1 MIIILYTEIM
11 NYELRVVVFS
21 ENVLQIRKVYL
32 DDHSNPVRID
42 PESID
47 LSAESL
53 EELVATVLHASASL
67 TKPALDVNMFVKHDV
82 TDAARIAAAILRGD
96 SVR

>member
-1 MIIILYTEIM
+1 MYTDIM

-21 ENVLQIRKVYL
+21 EEVLQIRKVYL
-32 DDHSNPVRID
+32 DDQGNPIRID
-42 PESID
+42 PEGID
-47 LSAESL
+47 LSAKSM

-67 TKPALDVNMFVKHDV
+67 TKPALDVNMFVRHDV
-82 TDAARIAAAILRGD
+82 NDAARIAAAILRGD

>member
-1 MIIILYTEIM
+1 MIFIMYTEIM
-11 NYELRVVVFS
+11 NYELRVIVFS

-32 DDHSNPVRID
+32 DDRGNPIRIE
-42 PESID
+42 PENID
-47 LSAESL
+47 LSAESM

-82 TDAARIAAAILRGD
+82 NDTARIAAAILRGD

>member
-1 MIIILYTEIM
+1 MYTDIM

-32 DDHSNPVRID
+32 DGQGNPIRID

-82 TDAARIAAAILRGD
+82 TDAAKIAAAILRGD

>member
-1 MIIILYTEIM
+1 MIFIMYTEIM

-32 DDHSNPVRID
+32 DDRSNPIRIE

-47 LSAESL
+47 LSAESM

-67 TKPALDVNMFVKHDV
+67 TKPALDVNMFVRHDV
-82 TDAARIAAAILRGD
+82 NDTARIAAAILRGD

>member
-1 MIIILYTEIM
+1 M
-11 NYELRVVVFS
+11 FS
-21 ENVLQIRKVYL
+21 ENVLQIRKVYV
-32 DDHSNPVRID
+32 DEAGNPVRID

-47 LSAESL
+47 LSESL

-82 TDAARIAAAILRGD
+82 NDAAKIAAAILRGD
-96 SVR
+96 NVR

>member
-1 MIIILYTEIM
+1 MIIMYTETM

-32 DDHSNPVRID
+32 DEQGNPIRID

-47 LSAESL
+47 LSAVSL

-67 TKPALDVNMFVKHDV
+67 TKPALDVNMFVRHDV
-82 TDAARIAAAILRGD
+82 NDAARVAAAILRGD

>member
-1 MIIILYTEIM
+1 MIILYSETI

-21 ENVLQIRKVYL
+21 KNVLQIRKVYL
-32 DDHSNPVRID
+32 DDQGNPVRIE

-67 TKPALDVNMFVKHDV
+67 IKPALDVNMFVRHDV
-82 TDAARIAAAILRGD
+82 NDAARIAAAILRGD
-96 SVR
+96 NVR

>member
-1 MIIILYTEIM
+1 MSM
-11 NYELRVVVFS
+11 NYELRVIVFA
-21 ENVLQIRKVYL
+21 EDIVQIRRVFL
-32 DDHSNPVRID
+32 DNEGNPVAID

-53 EELVATVLHASASL
+53 QELVSTVLHASASL

-82 TDAARIAAAILRGD
+82 NAAAQKAAELMRGTRD
-96 SVR
+96 

>member
-1 MIIILYTEIM
+1 MYTEIM

-32 DDHSNPVRID
+32 DDRGNPIRIE

-47 LSAESL
+47 LSAESM

-82 TDAARIAAAILRGD
+82 NDTARIAAAILRGD

>member
-1 MIIILYTEIM
+1 M
-11 NYELRVVVFS
+11 NYELRVVIFS
-21 ENVLQIRKVYL
+21 PNVLQIRKVYT
-32 DDHSNPVRID
+32 DEVGNPTSID

-82 TDAARIAAAILRGD
+82 NNAARTAAAILRGKN
-96 SVR
+96 V

>member
-1 MIIILYTEIM
+1 MLYTETM

-21 ENVLQIRKVYL
+21 ENVLQIRKAYL
-32 DDHSNPVRID
+32 DERQNPVSID
-42 PESID
+42 PEPID

>member
-1 MIIILYTEIM
+1 MIIILYTETM

-32 DDHSNPVRID
+32 DEQGNPARID

-47 LSAESL
+47 LSAESM
-53 EELVATVLHASASL
+53 EELVATVLHSSASL
-67 TKPALDVNMFVKHDV
+67 TKPALDVNMFIKHDV
-82 TDAARIAAAILRGD
+82 NDAARIAASILRGYN
-96 SVR
+96 VR

>member
-1 MIIILYTEIM
+1 M
-11 NYELRVVVFS
+11 NYELRVVIFS
-21 ENVLQIRKVYL
+21 PNVLQIRKVYT
-32 DDHSNPVRID
+32 DEVGNPTSID

-53 EELVATVLHASASL
+53 EDLVATVLHASASL

-82 TDAARIAAAILRGD
+82 NNAARAAAAILRGKN
-96 SVR
+96 V

>member
-1 MIIILYTEIM
+1 M
-11 NYELRVVVFS
+11 NYELRVVIFS
-21 ENVLQIRKVYL
+21 PNVLQIRKVYT
-32 DDHSNPVRID
+32 DEVGNPTSID

-82 TDAARIAAAILRGD
+82 NNAARAAAAILRGKN
-96 SVR
+96 V

>member
-1 MIIILYTEIM
+1 MIIILYTKIM

-32 DDHSNPVRID
+32 DDLGNPVRID

-53 EELVATVLHASASL
+53 EELVSVVLHSSASL
-67 TKPALDVNMFVKHDV
+67 TKPVLDVNMFVKHDV
-82 TDAARIAAAILRGD
+82 NDAARIAAAILRGD
-96 SVR
+96 NVR

>member
-1 MIIILYTEIM
+1 M
-11 NYELRVVVFS
+11 NYELRVVIFS
-21 ENVLQIRKVYL
+21 ENVLQIRKVYI
-32 DDHSNPVRID
+32 DEAGNPVRID

-82 TDAARIAAAILRGD
+82 NDAARIAAAILRGD
-96 SVR
+96 NVR

>member
-1 MIIILYTEIM
+1 MYTEIM

-32 DDHSNPVRID
+32 DDRSNPIRIE

-47 LSAESL
+47 LSAESM

-67 TKPALDVNMFVKHDV
+67 TKPALDVNMFVRHDV
-82 TDAARIAAAILRGD
+82 NDTARIAAAILRGD